1 MHDDEADFHDSR
13 LFSLSTRNKKHSY
26 FPNIYN
32 DHFGW
37 LDHFSWSMSTGP
49 SASERRMVTIALNG
63 PRAVWVRRP
72 AVAHPAGCEPSL
84 GDGRG
89 GGGWE
94 WHGQWFYYA
103 SASRHWLTHWHLT
116 NTAYKIIPLEFV
128 FWKYVKRSKN
138 GVWRAPSAWPRWRT
152 G

>member
-1 MHDDEADFHDSR
+1 MHDDEADFHDSC

-26 FPNIYN
+26 SPNIYN

-89 GGGWE
+89 RGWV
-94 WHGQWFYYA
+94 GMARPMVLLRQCFQ
-103 SASRHWLTHWHLT
+103 TLT
-116 NTAYKIIPLEFV
+116 NTLAFD
-128 FWKYVKRSKN
+128 
-138 GVWRAPSAWPRWRT
+138 
-152 G
+152 